1 MKTSN
6 NAADTNKGKLVV
18 SCPYLT
24 FGETKVAKCHEN
36 GDYIAES
43 WVLNK
48 CSQDPSNCSLF
59 VRNVKRDYNKGTRIK
74 LLSMAGETQMWPGI
88 TGVVESVD
96 DIGQVHVN
104 WNNGSRLAL
113 NVYLDKFEI
122 ISE

>member
-1 MKTSN
+1 MKSYKTVNESN
-6 NAADTNKGKLVV
+6 KVENIII
-18 SCPYLT
+18 CPYL
-24 FGETKVAKCHEN
+24 
-36 GDYIAES
+36 ES
-43 WVLNK
+43 CKNLKDVICN
-48 CSQDPSNCSLF
+48 QDPSNCSLF